1 MRGIRRSIGAAKVQK
16 APATADL
23 IRVMLDTSPD
33 DLRGKRDRA
42 LLAIGFAGAFRRS
55 ELVALEVGDLVEA
68 PDGLRV
74 TIRR

>member
-1 MRGIRRSIGAAKVQK
+1 
-16 APATADL
+16 
-23 IRVMLDTSPD
+23 MLDTSPD